1 MYENEEMRVVLAS
14 ALEKS
19 METNEKIVVI
29 DADLARANGTLGIRK
44 KFPDRALDVGI
55 AESNMASVAA
65 GLASYGYEPFIFTF
79 CPFATRRI
87 CDQVMISIAYAK
99 QNVKIIGTD
108 PGISAELNGGTHMS
122 MEDIGVMRSI
132 PNMVIFE
139 PVDGDQLA
147 KAMPQIL
154 DYKGP
159 MYIRL
164 FRKVPKKTFFAD
176 KNNFDLFKASL
187 LREGSDVSLFAS
199 GIEVQEAMD
208 AAEILK
214 EKGISAEVINVHTIK
229 PIDKESILASIRK
242 TGCAV
247 TCENHNIIGG
257 LGSAVAETLS
267 SEYPVPIEF
276 IGSKDHFSEVGRM
289 SYLLKKFNLDAESI
303 ANAAIKS
310 ISRKKQTGCN
320 KYCKCVN

>member
-1 MYENEEMRVVLAS
+1 
-14 ALEKS
+14 
-19 METNEKIVVI
+19 
-29 DADLARANGTLGIRK
+29 
-44 KFPDRALDVGI
+44 
-55 AESNMASVAA
+55 
-65 GLASYGYEPFIFTF
+65 
-79 CPFATRRI
+79 
-87 CDQVMISIAYAK
+87 
-99 QNVKIIGTD
+99 
-108 PGISAELNGGTHMS
+108 MS

-159 MYIRL
+159 IYIRL

-176 KNNFDLFKASL
+176 KDNFDLFKADL
-187 LREGSDVSLFAS
+187 LCEGNDVSIFAS
-199 GIEVQEAMD
+199 GIEVEQAMK

-229 PIDKESILASIRK
+229 PIDKETILTSIKK

-257 LGSAVAETLS
+257 LGSAVAETLGN
-267 SEYPVPIEF
+267 EYPVPIEF

-289 SYLLKKFNLDAESI
+289 PYLLEKFSLDAKSI
-303 ANAAIKS
+303 VNAAIKS
-310 ISRKKQTGCN
+310 IERKK
-320 KYCKCVN
+320 